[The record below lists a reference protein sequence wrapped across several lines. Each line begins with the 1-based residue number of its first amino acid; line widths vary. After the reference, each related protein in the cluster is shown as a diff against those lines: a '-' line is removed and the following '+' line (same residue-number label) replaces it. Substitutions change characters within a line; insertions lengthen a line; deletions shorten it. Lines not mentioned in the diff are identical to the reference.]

1 MPIYEYKC
9 RKCGRVVEVIQ
20 KFSDRPLRK
29 CRSCSGKLDKLI
41 SRSSFTLKG
50 GGWYAE
56 GYSGNGKKSGSQ
68 TSDAS
73 KSSSPKSSSP
83 KSSSSGE
90 SKDSSSTKAAAAAN

>member
-29 CRSCSGKLDKLI
+29 CRSCSGRLDKLV
-41 SRSSFTLKG
+41 SRSSFMLKG

-56 GYSGNGKKSGSQ
+56 GYSGNGKKSSSN
-68 TSDAS
+68 TSE
-73 KSSSPKSSSP
+73 SST
-83 KSSSSGE
+83 SSSSKSVSTSD
-90 SKDSSSTKAAAAAN
+90 SKDSGSTKAAAAAN